1 MASDSGPARIVL
13 VGPASPA
20 ALATAFTGRTRAAA
34 EQVSGLGGV
43 PVNSLALGLL
53 KAGRQVEVVT
63 LAPDVS
69 EPVAFDSSS
78 LRVLV
83 APYRSRARA
92 RAADGYRA
100 ERRHVAALLKRTEG
114 ELLHAN
120 WTYEFALPC
129 ESDSRP
135 VVVTAHD
142 APLTVLRRMPSA
154 YRALRTVVAY
164 RARFGI
170 RSLSAVSPYLASRW
184 RREMLWRGPIS
195 VIPNIVDGFP
205 QRAVATSDARTGSV
219 VLDLA
224 DGTRLK
230 NVTRLL
236 EAFASVRTHLPDA
249 ELRLVGRGLGP
260 LGETA
265 AQAKSL
271 GWSHGV
277 SFLGPVSRPAV
288 VQHLHEADVLVHP
301 ATEES
306 FALAVAEAMTCGVPV
321 IAGRRSGAVGWTLG
335 NGEAGLL
342 VDITDADAIAR
353 AVLRVLGDPELAGRL
368 GAAGARRARTAFSSD
383 VVTAAYLSWYE
394 AAMLRHVA
402 A

>member
-1 MASDSGPARIVL
+1 MAGGSDPARIVL

-20 ALATAFTGRTRAAA
+20 ALAAKLTGQARANAQ
-34 EQVSGLGGV
+34 EVNGLGGV

-53 KAGRQVEVVT
+53 EAGRQVEVVT
-63 LAPDVS
+63 LAPDVP
-69 EPVAFDSSS
+69 EPVEFASAN

-83 APYRSRARA
+83 APYRSSARA

-100 ERRHVAALLKRTEG
+100 ERRHVADLLKRTDG

-120 WTYEFALPC
+120 WTYEFALAC

-135 VVVTAHD
+135 VLVTAHD

-154 YRALRTVVAY
+154 YRALRTLVAY

-170 RSLSAVSPYLASRW
+170 HRLSAVSPYLASQW
-184 RREMLWRGPIS
+184 RREMLWRGPIT
-195 VIPNIVDGFP
+195 VIPNIVDQLP
-205 QRAVATSDARTGSV
+205 PRASKGPGTRIGSV
-219 VLDLA
+219 VVDVA
-224 DGTRLK
+224 SGGPLK

-236 EAFASVRTHLPDA
+236 EAFAGVRAQLPDT
-249 ELRLVGRGLGP
+249 ELRLIGPALDP

-265 AQAKSL
+265 VQAKAR
-271 GWSHGV
+271 GWAEGV
-277 SFLGPVSRPAV
+277 LFLGPLSRQTL
-288 VQHLHEADVLVHP
+288 VQHLHEADVFVHP
-301 ATEES
+301 SVEES
-306 FALAVAEAMTCGVPV
+306 FALSIAEAMTCGVPV
-321 IAGRRSGAVGWTLG
+321 VAGSRSGAVGWTIG
-335 NGEAGLL
+335 NGDAGLL
-342 VDITDADAIAR
+342 VDVTNPSAIES
-353 AVLRVLGDPELAGRL
+353 AVLQVLRDAELAKRL
-368 GAAGARRARTAFSSD
+368 GAAGARRARTAFGSE